1 MNKQAPSLERLQET
15 VEKSK
20 NLLWK
25 ISCILWVYIGGIISP
40 EFSYKL

>member
-1 MNKQAPSLERLQET
+1 MNKQAPSLEMVQET
-15 VEKSK
+15 VEKNK
-20 NLLWK
+20 NLPEK